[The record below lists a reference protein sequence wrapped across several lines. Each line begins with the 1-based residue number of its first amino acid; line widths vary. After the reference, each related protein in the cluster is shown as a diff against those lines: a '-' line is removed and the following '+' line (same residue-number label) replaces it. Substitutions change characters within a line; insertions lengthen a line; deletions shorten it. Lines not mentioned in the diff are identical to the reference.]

1 MRKKLIAGNWKMHG
15 SQDSI
20 EDLVN
25 AIKQQ
30 LNADWTSQVLVCPP
44 SIYIDLTQ
52 KLTADS
58 KIAVGGQNL
67 SEQAQ
72 GAFTGEISADMLKDR
87 GAQYVLVGHSERRS
101 LYNESN
107 ELVAEKFAAAL
118 EQGLIPVLCVGET
131 LEERENGSTMS
142 VVKSQIDAI
151 IDFLQEKQQEKG
163 VGIEKLGQGVIAY
176 EPVWAIG
183 TGVTASP
190 EQAQQTHEEIR
201 LYLSKMDRAVSD
213 NIQILY
219 GGSMKAANAEQL
231 LSQKDI
237 DGGLIGGAS
246 LKADEFIAICKIA
259 G

>member
-20 EDLVN
+20 ENLVN

-30 LNADWTSQVLVCPP
+30 LNADWASEVLVCPP

-52 KLTADS
+52 KLTAGS
-58 KIAVGGQNL
+58 AIAVGGQNL
-67 SEQAQ
+67 SEQAE
-72 GAFTGEISADMLKDR
+72 GAFTGEISADMLKDL

-118 EQGLIPVLCVGET
+118 EKGLTPVLCVGET
-131 LEERENGSTMS
+131 LEEREDGSTMS
-142 VVKSQIDAI
+142 VVKGQIDAV
-151 IDFLQEKQQEKG
+151 IDFLKEKHQSAG

-201 LYLSKMDRAVSD
+201 KYLAKMDSAVSD
-213 NIQILY
+213 KIQILY

-231 LSQKDI
+231 LAQKDI